1 MNAIM
6 RRALTGAMALS
17 LAAPLAACGSEQ
29 QDAGA
34 GKDSI
39 GLLLPESKAA
49 RYEKF
54 DRRIISSRIA
64 SLCLECKLDYQNAEQ
79 KVDAQKR
86 QFDALVN
93 KGVKVIILDP
103 VDAAAVKSWVDSAAK
118 KGVKV
123 IAYDRLAEGDVAAY
137 VSYDNEKIG
146 RLQGQGILAALG
158 SQAAASDVVMMNGS
172 PTDPNAPSYKKG
184 AHAVLDGKVRKII
197 YEKDIP
203 DWSAKA
209 AKKEMTDVINAEG
222 PEGFDAVY
230 SANDGMAGG
239 IAAALKSAG
248 LKNVPLGGQDA
259 ELPALAA
266 AGGRYPVLHHL
277 QGSQAG
283 GRNRRRNRLPPAARQ
298 EHQVPDVDHRRQQQ
312 QVRYPRHAVQGA
324 DRHPEEHEGHRR
336 PRRHGPD
343 RPALRRRPRRRM
355 QVPRPGVTAPVRGKS
370 GPAARSSR
378 TRPAP

>member
-1 MNAIM
+1 MNVIM

-17 LAAPLAACGSEQ
+17 LAAPLAACGSDH

-34 GKDSI
+34 GKDHI

-54 DRRIISSRIA
+54 DRRIISARIA
-64 SLCLECKLDYQNAEQ
+64 SLCLECKVDYHNAEQ
-79 KVDAQKR
+79 QVDAQKR
-86 QFDALVN
+86 QFDALVT

-103 VDAAAVKSWVDSAAK
+103 VDAEAAKSWVDSAAK

-172 PTDPNAPSYKKG
+172 PTDPNAPSFKKG
-184 AHAVLDGKVRKII
+184 AHDVLDGKVHKIV
-197 YEKDIP
+197 YEKSIP
-203 DWSAKA
+203 DWSEVK
-209 AKKEMTDVINAEG
+209 AKKEMSDLIDARG
-222 PEGFDAVY
+222 PAGFDAVY

-248 LKNVPLGGQDA
+248 IKNVPLGGQDA
-259 ELPALAA
+259 ELPALQRLVAGTQSFTIYKEVRPEAETAA
-266 AGGRYPVLHHL
+266 EIAF
-277 QGSQAG
+277 
-283 GRNRRRNRLPPAARQ
+283 RL
-298 EHQVPDVDHRRQQQ
+298 
-312 QVRYPRHAVQGA
+312 
-324 DRHPEEHEGHRR
+324 
-336 PRRHGPD
+336 
-343 RPALRRRPRRRM
+343 L
-355 QVPRPGVTAPVRGKS
+355 RGKS
-370 GPAARSSR
+370 ITSLTSATAQSKSKSGIPAQLFKAQIVTRKNMKDTVVRDGVVR
-378 TRPAP
+378 TDLLCADGLSAQCKSLGLN

>member
-6 RRALTGAMALS
+6 RRALTGAVALS
-17 LAAPLAACGSEQ
+17 LAAPLAACGSDQ
-29 QDAGA
+29 KDAGA

-64 SLCLECKLDYQNAEQ
+64 SLCLECKVEYHNAEQ
-79 KVDAQKR
+79 QVDAQRR
-86 QFDALVN
+86 QFDALVK

-103 VDAAAVKSWVDSAAK
+103 VDAAASKSWVDSAAK

-123 IAYDRLAEGDVAAY
+123 VAYDRLAEGDVAAY

-146 RLQGQGILAALG
+146 RLQAQGILAALG

-172 PTDPNAPSYKKG
+172 PTDPNAPAYKKG
-184 AHAVLDGKVRKII
+184 AHEVLDGKVRKIV

-203 DWSAKA
+203 NWSAA
-209 AKKEMTDVINAEG
+209 TAKKEMTDVINAQG
-222 PEGFDAVY
+222 AEGFDAVY

-248 LKNVPLGGQDA
+248 IKDVPVGGQDA
-259 ELPALAA
+259 ELPALQRLVAGTQYFTIYKEVRPEAETAA
-266 AGGRYPVLHHL
+266 EIAF
-277 QGSQAG
+277 
-283 GRNRRRNRLPPAARQ
+283 RL
-298 EHQVPDVDHRRQQQ
+298 
-312 QVRYPRHAVQGA
+312 
-324 DRHPEEHEGHRR
+324 
-336 PRRHGPD
+336 
-343 RPALRRRPRRRM
+343 L
-355 QVPRPGVTAPVRGKS
+355 RGKS
-370 GPAARSSR
+370 IKSLTTTTADSKSKSGIPAELFKAQIVTKKNMKNTVVRDGAVR
-378 TRPAP
+378 TDLLCEDLADACKSVGLE

>member
-1 MNAIM
+1 M
-6 RRALTGAMALS
+6 RRALTGAVALS

-29 QDAGA
+29 KDAGA

-64 SLCLECKLDYQNAEQ
+64 SLCLECKVEYHNAEQ
-79 KVDAQKR
+79 QVDAQRR
-86 QFDALVN
+86 QFDALVK

-103 VDAAAVKSWVDSAAK
+103 VDAAASKSWVDSAAK

-123 IAYDRLAEGDVAAY
+123 VAYDRLAEGDVAAY

-146 RLQGQGILAALG
+146 RLQAQGILAALG

-172 PTDPNAPSYKKG
+172 PTDPNAPAYKKG
-184 AHAVLDGKVRKII
+184 AHEVLDGKVRKIV

-203 DWSAKA
+203 NWSAA
-209 AKKEMTDVINAEG
+209 TAKKEMTDVINAQG
-222 PEGFDAVY
+222 AEGFDAVY

-248 LKNVPLGGQDA
+248 IKDVPVGGQDA
-259 ELPALAA
+259 ELPALQRLVAGTQYFTIYKEVRPEAETAA
-266 AGGRYPVLHHL
+266 EIAF
-277 QGSQAG
+277 
-283 GRNRRRNRLPPAARQ
+283 RL
-298 EHQVPDVDHRRQQQ
+298 
-312 QVRYPRHAVQGA
+312 
-324 DRHPEEHEGHRR
+324 
-336 PRRHGPD
+336 
-343 RPALRRRPRRRM
+343 L
-355 QVPRPGVTAPVRGKS
+355 RGKS
-370 GPAARSSR
+370 IKSLTTTTADSKSKSGIPAELFKAQIVTKKNMKNTVVRDGVVR
-378 TRPAP
+378 TDLLCEDLADACKSVGLE

>member
-6 RRALTGAMALS
+6 RRALTGAVALS
-17 LAAPLAACGSEQ
+17 LAAPLAACGSDQ
-29 QDAGA
+29 KDAGT

-64 SLCLECKLDYQNAEQ
+64 SLCLECKVDYHNAEQ
-79 KVDAQKR
+79 QVDAQRR
-86 QFDALVN
+86 QFDALVK

-103 VDAAAVKSWVDSAAK
+103 VDAAASKSWVDSAAK

-123 IAYDRLAEGDVAAY
+123 VAYDRLAEGDVAAY

-172 PTDPNAPSYKKG
+172 PTDPNAPAYKKG
-184 AHAVLDGKVRKII
+184 AHEALDGKVRKIV

-203 DWSAKA
+203 DWSAA
-209 AKKEMTDVINAEG
+209 TAKKEMTDVINAQG
-222 PEGFDAVY
+222 AEGFDAVY

-248 LKNVPLGGQDA
+248 IKDVPVGGQDA
-259 ELPALAA
+259 ELPALQRLVAGTQYFTIYKEVRPEAETAA
-266 AGGRYPVLHHL
+266 EIAF
-277 QGSQAG
+277 
-283 GRNRRRNRLPPAARQ
+283 RL
-298 EHQVPDVDHRRQQQ
+298 
-312 QVRYPRHAVQGA
+312 
-324 DRHPEEHEGHRR
+324 
-336 PRRHGPD
+336 
-343 RPALRRRPRRRM
+343 L
-355 QVPRPGVTAPVRGKS
+355 RGKS
-370 GPAARSSR
+370 IKSLTTTTADSKSKSGIPAQLFKAQIVTKKNMKNTVVRDGTVR
-378 TRPAP
+378 TDLLCEDLADACKSVGLE

>member
-64 SLCLECKLDYQNAEQ
+64 SLCLECKLDYHNAEQ

-86 QFDALVN
+86 QFDALVD

-103 VDAAAVKSWVDSAAK
+103 VDAAAVKGWVDSAAK

-158 SQAAASDVVMMNGS
+158 SQAATSDVVMMNGS

-184 AHAVLDGKVRKII
+184 AHSVLDGKVHKIV

-222 PEGFDAVY
+222 PEGFDVVY

-259 ELPALAA
+259 ELPALQRLVAGTQSFTIYKEVRPEAETAA
-266 AGGRYPVLHHL
+266 EIAF
-277 QGSQAG
+277 
-283 GRNRRRNRLPPAARQ
+283 RL
-298 EHQVPDVDHRRQQQ
+298 
-312 QVRYPRHAVQGA
+312 
-324 DRHPEEHEGHRR
+324 
-336 PRRHGPD
+336 
-343 RPALRRRPRRRM
+343 L
-355 QVPRPGVTAPVRGKS
+355 RGKS
-370 GPAARSSR
+370 IKSLTSTTADNSSKSGIPATLFKAQIVTRKNMKDTVVRDGTVR
-378 TRPAP
+378 TDLLCAGDLAAECKSLGLE

>member
-17 LAAPLAACGSEQ
+17 LAAPLTACGSDH
-29 QDAGA
+29 QDTGA

-54 DRRIISSRIA
+54 DRRIISSRVA
-64 SLCLECKLDYQNAEQ
+64 SLCLQCKVDYHNAEQ
-79 KVDAQKR
+79 QVDAQKR
-86 QFDALVN
+86 QFDGLVK

-103 VDAAAVKSWVDSAAK
+103 VDAAAAKSWVDSAAK

-158 SQAAASDVVMMNGS
+158 SQAATSDVVMMNGS

-184 AHAVLDGKVRKII
+184 AHDVLDGKVRKIV

-203 DWSAKA
+203 GWSATT
-209 AKKEMTDVINAEG
+209 AKKEMGDFIDAHG
-222 PEGFDAVY
+222 AEGFDAVY

-248 LKNVPLGGQDA
+248 IKNVPVGGQDA
-259 ELPALAA
+259 ELPALQRLVAGTQTFTIYKEVRPEAETAA
-266 AGGRYPVLHHL
+266 EIAF
-277 QGSQAG
+277 
-283 GRNRRRNRLPPAARQ
+283 RL
-298 EHQVPDVDHRRQQQ
+298 
-312 QVRYPRHAVQGA
+312 
-324 DRHPEEHEGHRR
+324 
-336 PRRHGPD
+336 
-343 RPALRRRPRRRM
+343 L
-355 QVPRPGVTAPVRGKS
+355 RGKS
-370 GPAARSSR
+370 IKSLTSATADNKSKSGIPAQLFKAQMV
-378 TRPAP
+378 TRKNMKDTVVRDGAVRIDLLCDGLAAECKSLGLE

>member
-6 RRALTGAMALS
+6 RRALTGAVALS

-29 QDAGA
+29 KDAGA

-64 SLCLECKLDYQNAEQ
+64 SLCLECKVEYHNAEQ
-79 KVDAQKR
+79 QVDAQRR
-86 QFDALVN
+86 QFDALVK

-103 VDAAAVKSWVDSAAK
+103 VDAAASKSWVDSAAK

-123 IAYDRLAEGDVAAY
+123 VAYDRLAEGDVAAY

-146 RLQGQGILAALG
+146 RLQAQGILAALG

-172 PTDPNAPSYKKG
+172 PTDPNAPAYKKG
-184 AHAVLDGKVRKII
+184 AHEVLDGKVRKIV

-203 DWSAKA
+203 NWSAA
-209 AKKEMTDVINAEG
+209 TAKKEMTDVINAQG
-222 PEGFDAVY
+222 AEGFDAVY

-248 LKNVPLGGQDA
+248 IKDVPVGGQDA
-259 ELPALAA
+259 ELPALQRLVAGTQYFTIYKEVRPEAETAA
-266 AGGRYPVLHHL
+266 EIAF
-277 QGSQAG
+277 
-283 GRNRRRNRLPPAARQ
+283 RL
-298 EHQVPDVDHRRQQQ
+298 
-312 QVRYPRHAVQGA
+312 
-324 DRHPEEHEGHRR
+324 
-336 PRRHGPD
+336 
-343 RPALRRRPRRRM
+343 L
-355 QVPRPGVTAPVRGKS
+355 RGKS
-370 GPAARSSR
+370 IKSLTTTTADSKSKSGIPAELFKAQIVTKKNMKNTVVRDGVVR
-378 TRPAP
+378 TDLLCEDLADACKSVGLE